1 MTDRVI
7 PGDFPREQGPAVVSG
22 AQPKLA
28 LRRVDGTYYAGLT
41 EEELWERYDICEDLA
56 RQLAGYAARK
66 MAEHGWL
73 LDDAMSRVEKSVTK
87 KVSMRTWE
95 FSPTEITWTMKR
107 TRELLS
113 GPGPASSD
121 GSQ

>member
-7 PGDFPREQGPAVVSG
+7 PDDFPREQGPAVVSG
-22 AQPKLA
+22 AQPKLV
-28 LRRVDGTYYAGLT
+28 LRRIDGTYFAGLT

-56 RQLAGYAARK
+56 HQLAGYAARK

-73 LDDAMSRVEKSVTK
+73 LDDAMSRVQKSVTK
-87 KVSMRTWE
+87 KVSMRSWE
-95 FSPTEITWTMKR
+95 FTPAEITWTMKR

-113 GPGPASSD
+113 GPASSD